1 MSDGNSGV
9 SERKGSGGVP
19 AGWWLA
25 VRVPLLFVI
34 ALRLI
39 DWLWHTLSE

>member
-9 SERKGSGGVP
+9 SERKGCFGVP
-19 AGWWLA
+19 AGWWL
-25 VRVPLLFVI
+25 VVWLPLLFVI
-34 ALRLI
+34 SLRLI